1 MFYSSQRNIEAKKE
15 SKSQSDLVTLD
26 SIIEDH
32 EGLLWFWA
40 LWECAQ
46 FFVQSRL
53 KTPIGKAQDTFVA
66 IENSIKGFYNQL
78 QSFTAKVLQGSLAS
92 EPSLSNDNKL
102 NYKLKEISSDLSKVT
117 IILHFVE
124 YLEKLIYNAY
134 EGTAVSLQPVQK
146 AVKIFFRTNKSTCNE
161 WFWRVRFFLINI
173 AVKCNHFEIA
183 VRHSYEYI
191 HYALQHYLTT
201 VRT

>member
-66 IENSIKGFYNQL
+66 IENSVKGFYNQL

-92 EPSLSNDNKL
+92 EPSLSNDIKL

-134 EGTAVSLQPVQK
+134 EGTAEFAACSKGCQDLLSHK
-146 AVKIFFRTNKSTCNE
+146 
-161 WFWRVRFFLINI
+161 
-173 AVKCNHFEIA
+173 
-183 VRHSYEYI
+183 
-191 HYALQHYLTT
+191 
-201 VRT
+201 